1 MLSLSVD
8 AHKPVLSWARLK
20 GSYRKATVFEAAFHA
35 IFEFLSWMALVP
47 VVLCKNPIKDL
58 ADGSCPCRLCGLPST
73 APDHGL
79 DADYAIPVQYFHVC
93 HLVLL
98 FDASR

>member
-58 ADGSCPCRLCGLPST
+58 AERELPMQIVWPAQHSSGSWP
-73 APDHGL
+73 
-79 DADYAIPVQYFHVC
+79 
-93 HLVLL
+93 
-98 FDASR
+98 